1 MIHESNAILGKANRL
16 NARFSDRVAL
26 GFAECAPYFPQKPV
40 VVTGTPIRKSVKTAI
55 KKTEARLRLKLNPD
69 LQTVAVIGGS
79 QGAHG
84 INETIAAA
92 LPHFAMKPLQFIHLT
107 GRKNHHYLHDR
118 YKKENLPSSI
128 P

>member
-1 MIHESNAILGKANRL
+1 MIHESNAIPGKANRL

-55 KKTEARLRLKLNPD
+55 KKTEAILLLKLNPD
-69 LQTVAVIGGS
+69 LQTVAVFGVI

-92 LPHFAMKPLQFIHLT
+92 LPQFALNLVQCIHLT
-107 GRKNHHYLHDR
+107 GR
-118 YKKENLPSSI
+118 
-128 P
+128 